1 MAKESSW
8 FLIGR
13 GQRRFDLL
21 TVEIAVGRGRLGSGA
36 DAVENGRAVAAK
48 QPSFRVEKDIAISGA
63 GSIIVAMISV
73 DDSKTIREL
82 AAKYSLKKVLLFGSA
97 ARQDSGYRD
106 IDLAVEGIRPQD
118 FFRFYGELMSRL
130 SVPVDVLDMSRP
142 KRFSR
147 IVYREGISL
156 YG

>member
-1 MAKESSW
+1 
-8 FLIGR
+8 
-13 GQRRFDLL
+13 
-21 TVEIAVGRGRLGSGA
+21 
-36 DAVENGRAVAAK
+36 
-48 QPSFRVEKDIAISGA
+48 
-63 GSIIVAMISV
+63 MISV

-97 ARQDSGYRD
+97 ARQDSGFRD
-106 IDLAVEGIRPQD
+106 IDIAIEGIHPHD

-142 KRFSR
+142 KRFSHMVR
-147 IVYREGISL
+147 REGIAL

>member
-1 MAKESSW
+1 LVDNHGLFFQA
-8 FLIGR
+8 
-13 GQRRFDLL
+13 
-21 TVEIAVGRGRLGSGA
+21 
-36 DAVENGRAVAAK
+36 ENAAPAQSLATPKTHTPARARTWLKIVAAK
-48 QPSFRVEKDIAISGA
+48 QPGFRVEKDVAISDA

-130 SVPVDVLDMSRP
+130 SVPVDLLDMSRP